1 MAIPGHEPASSVPSA
16 PPHHPQT
23 THAPP
28 LHGHAHPAGS
38 FGSDAPR
45 VRPTTGTRRG
55 ASRASALSPP
65 SVPPPPLRGRH
76 AHPTVLTTA
85 VFSVVRWCRWA
96 RLMEERPSGR
106 HSLRGGGLRRTRAT
120 AGGGGNEAARRR
132 SNDRWL
138 WLPLSDVEDEA
149 PATGLGVWARGRRE
163 SRIFPPLDYRRETEL
178 GQAEYSFFCSRPLA
192 LSHLNTTPQGTHD
205 PTKKKTPERLPL
217 MAPPN
222 GTPQSGLVPGLGIRP
237 TSKMAARGRVAGL
250 AGPIAGLWAAHR
262 GLKYLFCWPS
272 GRSPETAR
280 KSGEEPPVFRRA
292 RKCPG
297 SKALGRPDCTWAGL
311 RKICAAAR
319 HRNASGLS
327 TMYYV

>member
-65 SVPPPPLRGRH
+65 SVPPPAAP
-76 AHPTVLTTA
+76 
-85 VFSVVRWCRWA
+85 
-96 RLMEERPSGR
+96 RPSRAPNRPHHGR
-106 HSLRGGGLRRTRAT
+106 IFGRTLVPMGTANGGAPERSPFFAGGGLRSTRAT

-138 WLPLSDVEDEA
+138 WLPLSDVEDGA
-149 PATGLGVWARGRRE
+149 PATGLGVWARERRG
-163 SRIFPPLDYRRETEL
+163 SRIFPPRDYRRETEL

-319 HRNASGLS
+319 HRNASGPS